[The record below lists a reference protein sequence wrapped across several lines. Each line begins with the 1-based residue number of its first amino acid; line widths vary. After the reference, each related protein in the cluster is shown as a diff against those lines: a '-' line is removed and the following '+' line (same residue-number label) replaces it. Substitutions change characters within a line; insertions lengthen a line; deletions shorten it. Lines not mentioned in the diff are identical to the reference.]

1 MESKLARWLD
11 LFAKQWVGK
20 TLGIVFSAFRNDA
33 NMEELVDQSD
43 LISDAQKRAGVLW
56 KLYKFD

>member
-33 NMEELVDQSD
+33 NMEELVD
-43 LISDAQKRAGVLW
+43 
-56 KLYKFD
+56 